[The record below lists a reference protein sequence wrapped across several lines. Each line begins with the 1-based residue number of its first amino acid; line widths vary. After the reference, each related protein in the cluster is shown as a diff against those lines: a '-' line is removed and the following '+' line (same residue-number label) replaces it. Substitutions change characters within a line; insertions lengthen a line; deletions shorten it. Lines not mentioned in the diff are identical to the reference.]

1 MVFAKRKGLIVFAV
15 AALMAVT
22 AGCQQEQTRN
32 NTNSKQ
38 TEASKDSE
46 GNPSELVVAL
56 LPDESASK
64 VIQENQALKKYLEK
78 ELDKDIELN
87 VSASYSSMIEAMV
100 RGRLD
105 LAYFGPLSYVLAK
118 SKTNIEPFAV
128 LKKDGAT
135 TYKSIMITHAD
146 SDIDSP
152 ADIAGQTM
160 AYGDQASTSSHLIPK
175 TILLEEEGLKAGEDY
190 EQAFLGSHDA
200 VARAVQNE
208 NADAG
213 GMSKPIY
220 KGLVERGSIDPE
232 EVVVLKE
239 SDPYP
244 QYPWTMRSDLD
255 PELKQ
260 KIRDAYL
267 KLDNPAVLKSFDADG
282 FSPADDSDYD
292 VVRNMTKVLNVD
304 LENLN

>member
-1 MVFAKRKGLIVFAV
+1 MMVFAKRKGLVVFGV
-15 AALMAVT
+15 AALMALT
-22 AGCQQEQTRN
+22 AGCQQQQTGS
-32 NTNSKQ
+32 NTNSEQ
-38 TEASKDSE
+38 AASKDTE
-46 GNPSELVVAL
+46 ANPSELVVAL
-56 LPDESASK
+56 LPDENAST
-64 VIQENQALKKYLEK
+64 VIQENQALKKYLED
-78 ELDKDIELN
+78 ELGKDIELN

-105 LAYFGPLSYVLAK
+105 LAYFGPLSYILAK
-118 SKTNIEPFAV
+118 SKANIEPFAV

-152 ADIAGQTM
+152 DDIAGKTM

-175 TILLEEEGLKAGEDY
+175 TILLEEAGLKAGEDY

-232 EVVVLKE
+232 EVVVFNE

-255 PELKQ
+255 PELKD
-260 KIRDAYL
+260 KIRAAFL
-267 KLDNPAVLKSFDADG
+267 KLEDPAVLKSFDAEG
-282 FSPADDSDYD
+282 FAATDDSDYD
-292 VVRNMTKVLNVD
+292 VVRNMTKVLDVD
-304 LENLN
+304 LANLN